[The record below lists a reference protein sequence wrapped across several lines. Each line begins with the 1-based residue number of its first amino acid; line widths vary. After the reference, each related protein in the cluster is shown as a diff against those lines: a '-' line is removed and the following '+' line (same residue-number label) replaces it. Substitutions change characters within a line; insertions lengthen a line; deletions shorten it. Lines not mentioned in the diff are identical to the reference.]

1 MNFSY
6 SVFYTDII
14 NHTKLYSIKVNKYFV
29 RLKIIDR
36 ACFSIFYPLLR
47 LKIPILKDFF
57 DFLNVSTMELTLEI
71 NTFYMLI
78 DLLYKLKNWQTNQ
91 QKFQKVNTQ

>member
-36 ACFSIFYPLLR
+36 ACFSIFYPLR

-71 NTFYMLI
+71 NNFYMLI